1 MPRKK
6 DVKDDKDTSNKNVGR
21 PSGNN
26 GLEDTHPRLQLNFFR
41 TQVMVYDTTI
51 VPARNEIEFMLG
63 NCQRSIDDG
72 DNTWAFMLRKLAFVF
87 IIMALDKLK
96 SRSDD
101 LTVKAQCK
109 AMVPEFEGA
118 TSTLYLKEDMSSIL
132 LNHFTGGQQ
141 LSSQFHDYVNSL
153 RDRTPVNAQ
162 MTWVQ
167 SSFEVRTLQS
177 SAMSESV
184 FRSLVIEHGQDHHR

>member
-1 MPRKK
+1 M
-6 DVKDDKDTSNKNVGR
+6 
-21 PSGNN
+21 
-26 GLEDTHPRLQLNFFR
+26 RLSLCL
-41 TQVMVYDTTI
+41 VI
-51 VPARNEIEFMLG
+51 VS
-63 NCQRSIDDG
+63 QRSIDDG

-132 LNHFTGGQQ
+132 LNHFTGGHQ
-141 LSSQFHDYVNSL
+141 LSSQFHEFERSY
-153 RDRTPVNAQ
+153 
-162 MTWVQ
+162 
-167 SSFEVRTLQS
+167 SSECTDDLGAVIIR
-177 SAMSESV
+177 SV
-184 FRSLVIEHGQDHHR
+184 DITILSNVGICISVIGY